1 MEFAAGETKEL
12 NVALNPLSVGLFIER
27 LFVVGVV
34 LGGDAE
40 EVLFC
45 DILNTGSTQVITE
58 ITSHILV
65 FDVFPDPQ
73 HKGGTR
79 TITINPGEIAR
90 YREFYRWEPGCRV
103 ESWITGDAID
113 ESPHM
118 KYRCGYTWPHPGEHG
133 ADLDC
138 VDQGS
143 DYALLRY
150 VGYSACNE
158 WDFDYRTPPW
168 GQGSTVERVQFTVR
182 AKGDAVAAHWN
193 SLHCLLHN
201 LLPGRTYE
209 ARCDPGGPSYLDSE
223 VIFSL

>member
-1 MEFAAGETKEL
+1 MIEFQAGESKIL
-12 NVALNPLSVGLFIER
+12 NVALNRLPVGGLVIER

-34 LGGDAE
+34 LGDDAE

-45 DILNTGSTQVITE
+45 DILNTGATPVIAE

-73 HKGGTR
+73 HKGGTK
-79 TITINPGEIAR
+79 TITFNPGVTR
-90 YREFYRWEPGCRV
+90 YRQFYRWEPGCRV
-103 ESWITGDAID
+103 ESWITGDGLE

-118 KYRCGYTWPHPGEHG
+118 KYVCGRGLSSG
-133 ADLDC
+133 ARLDC
-138 VDQGS
+138 VDKGS
-143 DYALLRY
+143 DYATLRY
-150 VGYSACNE
+150 LASSGANE

-168 GQGSTVERVQFTVR
+168 GEDPTEERVKFTVE
-182 AKGDAVAAHWN
+182 AKGDPVANHWH

-209 ARCDPGGPSYLDSE
+209 AYCEGGYYLE
-223 VIFSL
+223 GQVIFSL